1 MPGQTEHMG
10 GGQPVWDVPGV
21 RGSLTPRVFTVVGV
35 GTGEDPTTIA
45 GLPQRGH
52 KISFGP
58 VEFRCERI
66 YVSKVIH
73 DTAGR
78 YEVTAEYSSD
88 ARWSAPAPPRD
99 REAEGFNAWSLSYEK
114 YNIDIPIFKLG
125 VVTSPSP
132 VPGEPDVES
141 LEWIRDDIPC
151 DDEERTILN
160 ITVRIPNVV
169 TSGAKAEIIAAASA
183 NNGRL
188 NQINVPGSTSMLWLA
203 KSAQLAE
210 VSEGQIEIAYCWTND
225 PGTGVVQPL
234 TPEGQS
240 FDPNQ
245 VVVAPYR
252 KPFHRYWV
260 IPSSVSGER
269 PEIGLI
275 ERFPQVEGNVKWAP
289 QGWEGLPGRPIG

>member
-1 MPGQTEHMG
+1 MPNAIEHMG

-21 RGSLTPRVFTVVGV
+21 RGSLTPRVFTVQGV
-35 GTGEDPTTIA
+35 GFGEDPTAVA
-45 GLPQRGH
+45 GVPQHGH

-58 VEFRCERI
+58 VEFRCERV

-88 ARWSAPAPPRD
+88 SRWAAPAPPRN
-99 REAEGFNAWSLSYEK
+99 REVEGFNSWSLSYEK
-114 YNIDIPIFKLG
+114 YTIDIPIFTYG
-125 VVTSPSP
+125 IVTSPSP
-132 VPGEPDVES
+132 VPGEPDVQTW
-141 LEWIRDDIPC
+141 EWIRGDIPC

-160 ITVRIPNVV
+160 VSVRIPNVV
-169 TSGAKAEIIAAASA
+169 TSEAKAAIIAAASA

-188 NQINVPGSTSMLWLA
+188 NQIVVPGSASMLWLA

-210 VSEGQIEIAYCWTND
+210 VSENQIEIAYCWTND

-234 TPEGQS
+234 TPPGES
-240 FDPNQ
+240 FDPNL

-260 IPSSVSGER
+260 IPSSVSGGR
-269 PEIGLI
+269 PEIGLVD
-275 ERFPQVEGNVKWAP
+275 RFPRLENNPKWAP
-289 QGWEGLPGRPIG
+289 QGWLGLPGRPIA